1 MQHFRLQDL
10 PIELERSILEIAA
23 HINLRT
29 AINLSLVCRQLNE
42 WIRPS
47 IYKMV
52 TLGSRDVALFLRTME
67 MLPPEFFAQ
76 SVKRLCLTVSVKPND
91 AQKIL
96 QTCTG
101 VTSLACWVDFLGW
114 IPSVPFQK
122 LLYPLSLRR
131 LSIEVAHFQTLS
143 FLECAW
149 IHSLT
154 CLDLV
159 FWKEDSLLISELR
172 FLPAL
177 THLALMLQHRDIEES
192 ALAYILS
199 IAPSLQVLCLVT
211 NEDDLER
218 VEHTKRVDP
227 RIVCLPHPE
236 RVLDWE
242 APYRGCP
249 DMWSHAEEIKEQRG
263 FAINREQH

>member
-1 MQHFRLQDL
+1 MEF
-10 PIELERSILEIAA
+10 PPELERQIFFFAMRSDPSIVSSLRLVA
-23 HINLRT
+23 HRVRI
-29 AINLSLVCRQLNE
+29 

-91 AQKIL
+91 AQRIL

-114 IPSVPFQK
+114 IPSVPFQN

-177 THLALMLQHRDIEES
+177 THLALMLQHRNIEES

-263 FAINREQH
+263 FAINRVRQFF